1 MIVLG
6 LSDTLTLAVE
16 IIPKSNIRIV
26 EKCKIDTHNTY
37 IHNSSFRLERK
48 KMISSCLHLIETVY
62 TKYGILHVHR
72 NCTRNTTDD
81 TSGAGNTYP
90 YGAPRGFTEVGIAQS
105 VLVCVVNRSYSAIL
119 ATLQITLYVDSRNCS

>member
-1 MIVLG
+1 
-6 LSDTLTLAVE
+6 
-16 IIPKSNIRIV
+16 
-26 EKCKIDTHNTY
+26 
-37 IHNSSFRLERK
+37 
-48 KMISSCLHLIETVY
+48 MISSCLHLIETVY

-119 ATLQITLYVDSRNCS
+119 ATLQITSYVDSRNSSSIVCWKLIIYKPNKNIVHENPIWKTY